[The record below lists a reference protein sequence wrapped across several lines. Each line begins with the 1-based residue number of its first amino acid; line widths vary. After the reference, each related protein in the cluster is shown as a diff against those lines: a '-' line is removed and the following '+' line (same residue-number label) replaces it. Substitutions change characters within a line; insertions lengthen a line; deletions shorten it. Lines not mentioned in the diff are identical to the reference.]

1 MEIIRSEPRR
11 RWSHE
16 EKLAAVVA
24 TFAPGETVNGVAR
37 RLGANASMV
46 FTWRK
51 QYRAELGFP
60 VETPRVDFTAVT
72 VVTDPV
78 SEGAAK
84 EPPTSGAIDIAF
96 EGEVR
101 MRITGVV
108 DPALAAALAKVL
120 ARR

>member
-1 MEIIRSEPRR
+1 M
-11 RWSHE
+11 
-16 EKLAAVVA
+16 VA

-101 MRITGVV
+101 MRITGAV

>member
-1 MEIIRSEPRR
+1 VDIIRSEPRR
-11 RWSHE
+11 RWSRD
-16 EKLAAVVA
+16 EKLAAVAA
-24 TFAPGETVNGVAR
+24 TFQPGETVNGVAR

-51 QYRAELGFP
+51 TYRAELGYPAEAPAANFMP
-60 VETPRVDFTAVT
+60 VTMLPA
-72 VVTDPV
+72 P
-78 SEGAAK
+78 EGAPLESAS
-84 EPPTSGAIDIAF
+84 TNGAIDIAF
-96 EGEVR
+96 DGEVR

>member
-11 RWSHE
+11 RWSHQ
-16 EKLAAVVA
+16 EKLAAVRA
-24 TFAPGETVNGVAR
+24 TFEPGETVNGVAR

-60 VETPRVDFTAVT
+60 AEAPRVDFTPVT
-72 VVTDPV
+72 VV
-78 SEGAAK
+78 AAP
-84 EPPTSGAIDIAF
+84 ETEVAISQPANGAIDIAF
-96 EGEVR
+96 DGQVR

-108 DPALAAALAKVL
+108 EPALAAALAKVL